1 MLAMTTEQTRLTAE
15 PAAAGN
21 RPLLTLLFWY
31 AALIVLVAFIAYH
44 ARTGLTS
51 PRVLNPD
58 VIGAPRPVRPLQGK
72 DNWLDIF
79 QTGTVVTMLIC
90 IIAWTW
96 AWVRN
101 PGRPVLLMLLAGTAI
116 VWLDPVMNWAPYAV
130 YNPELWHFPED
141 WPWVSVSPTVEP
153 FIVIGYATFYV
164 GPYFPAIWILRGVQG
179 RSSKEAFV
187 WRHPLLCLGALAFV
201 IGFAMDAALEIFLIQ
216 AQAYIYSQ
224 VMPFGSIFTGT
235 PFQFPLMVE
244 STLVTLV
251 MIPAAVLL
259 YRDDTGR
266 AQAEK
271 LAQRLRLFRGRPALA
286 TFLVMFGIL
295 NLAYFAYGGGFLLIR
310 ANHLATSV
318 ACPWPYP
325 EAKVF
330 DPNGFYEQAGKPGPF
345 FEGRWNSWIAGQPT
359 GRPQVRPPAGGGRCT
374 PARA

>member
-1 MLAMTTEQTRLTAE
+1 MTTEQTQLTAE
-15 PAAAGN
+15 PAAGN
-21 RPLLTLLFWY
+21 RQLLTLLAWY
-31 AALIVLVAFIAYH
+31 AALIVLVALIAYH

-58 VIGAPRPVRPLQGK
+58 VVGAPRPVRALQGK

-79 QTGTVVTMLIC
+79 QIGTVVTMLIC
-90 IIAWTW
+90 IAAWTW
-96 AWVRN
+96 AWVKS

-130 YNPELWHFPED
+130 YNPELWHWPED

-164 GPYFPAIWILRGVQG
+164 GPYFPAIWILRAVQA
-179 RSSKEAFV
+179 RSGPESFV
-187 WRHPLLCLGALAFV
+187 WRHPLISLGLLAFA
-201 IGFAMDAALEIFLIQ
+201 IGFAMDAALEIFLVQ

-224 VMPFGSIFTGT
+224 VTPFGSIFTGT
-235 PFQFPLMVE
+235 PYQFPLMVE

-251 MIPAAVLL
+251 MVPAAVLL

-266 AQAEK
+266 TQAEK
-271 LAQRLRLFRGRPALA
+271 LAQRLRIFRARPALA
-286 TFLVMFGIL
+286 TFLVMFSIL
-295 NLAYFAYGGGFLLIR
+295 NVAYFAYGGGFLLIR

-330 DPNGFYEQAGKPGPF
+330 DPNGFYEGAGKPGPF
-345 FEGRWNSWIAGQPT
+345 FEGRWNSWIAGQPR
-359 GRPQVRPPAGGGRCT
+359 GRPQVQSPAGGGGRCA
-374 PARA
+374 PAKA